1 MVMLVNTHAH
11 VPWLSY
17 VEGRGQPR
25 SWFSPLPALESRLT
39 RPGLYTKCSS
49 LSRLACLTMSFVV
62 VAIFIIVINVTVDFM
77 VIRFVSNHLNICLNF
92 RWNTCNLQISG
103 FFNFIFSL
111 CVFFCLWYSCK
122 SCPNPIWF
130 CFRSTKGGRRK
141 KKPHSLAKLPVW
153 RSPGCPGLETQK
165 WGRARVEPGKD
176 SWDNSRRGGL
186 LHNSTQET
194 TLPHSNALRASSQ
207 RQSSLGFT
215 CLKTKPES
223 SRFIKCIQN

>member
-1 MVMLVNTHAH
+1 MDAWGAKHTSCFFFFLSLMCCMVMRVNIHAH

-17 VEGRGQPR
+17 VQVRGQTR

-39 RPGLYTKCSS
+39 RPGLYTKCFS

-122 SCPNPIWF
+122 AAPTPSDF
-130 CFRSTKGGRRK
+130 VLEAQKEEGGRK
-141 KKPHSLAKLPVW
+141 
-153 RSPGCPGLETQK
+153 
-165 WGRARVEPGKD
+165 
-176 SWDNSRRGGL
+176 RRIALLSCLCGGHQAVL
-186 LHNSTQET
+186 V
-194 TLPHSNALRASSQ
+194 
-207 RQSSLGFT
+207 
-215 CLKTKPES
+215 
-223 SRFIKCIQN
+223 